1 MAKAS
6 KKDSVWLVSALKDI
20 NDGGKPVLVQ
30 GFSKSE
36 IAGHWLWSSLGVECD
51 LVMVQRRDGVLVSAE
66 PFEPE
71 KPIRV
76 GYMGLLIVVSLFVI
90 LGVCFGS

>member
-6 KKDSVWLVSALKDI
+6 KKDSAWLISTLEGVDG
-20 NDGGKPVLVQ
+20 GGKPVLIQ
-30 GFSKSE
+30 GFTRVE
-36 IAGHWLWSSLGVECD
+36 IEAHWLWGGFGVECD
-51 LVMVQRRDGVLVSAE
+51 LVMDQKKDGVLVSTE

-76 GYMGLLIVVSLFVI
+76 GYIGLLIVVSLFVI
-90 LGVCFGS
+90 LGVCFG